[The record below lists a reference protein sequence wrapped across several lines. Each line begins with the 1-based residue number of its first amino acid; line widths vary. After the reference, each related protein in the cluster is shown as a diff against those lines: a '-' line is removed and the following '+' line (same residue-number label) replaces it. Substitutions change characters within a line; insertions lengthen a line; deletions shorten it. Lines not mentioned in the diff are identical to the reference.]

1 MTVDRIVH
9 LVAGLMVL
17 LGLGLTHLLD
27 QQAWLLLPAF
37 VGLNLAQS
45 GLTNFCPLA
54 SMLKKAGVP
63 DGNCSA

>member
-9 LVAGLMVL
+9 LVAGIMVL
-17 LGLGLTHLLD
+17 LSVALAHYVHPYFIGLTI
-27 QQAWLLLPAF
+27 F

-54 SMLKKAGVP
+54 SILKMMGVQE
-63 DGNCSA
+63 GTCCS

>member
-17 LGLGLTHLLD
+17 ISIALARFVHPDWIFLG
-27 QQAWLLLPAF
+27 AF

-45 GLTNFCPLA
+45 GLTSFCPLA
-54 SMLKKAGVP
+54 SMLKRLGVQE
-63 DGNCSA
+63 GSCCS